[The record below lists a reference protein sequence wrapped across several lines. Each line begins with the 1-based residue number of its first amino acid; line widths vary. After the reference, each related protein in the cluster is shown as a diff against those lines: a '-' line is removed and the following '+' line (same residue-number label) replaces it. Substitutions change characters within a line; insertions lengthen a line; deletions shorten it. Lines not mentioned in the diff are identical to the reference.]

1 MCKAEET
8 CLTSETHTAFPSK
21 KEKKGTLTVLFS
33 QVRRLMK
40 EGWMV
45 VGMSSSSGLQRV
57 DFSSCLNTQ
66 TVCDFMEVT

>member
-21 KEKKGTLTVLFS
+21 KGKKGTLTVLFS

-45 VGMSSSSGLQRV
+45 VRMSSSSRLQRA
-57 DFSSCLNTQ
+57 DFSSCLNTDSA
-66 TVCDFMEVT
+66 CDFMGVI